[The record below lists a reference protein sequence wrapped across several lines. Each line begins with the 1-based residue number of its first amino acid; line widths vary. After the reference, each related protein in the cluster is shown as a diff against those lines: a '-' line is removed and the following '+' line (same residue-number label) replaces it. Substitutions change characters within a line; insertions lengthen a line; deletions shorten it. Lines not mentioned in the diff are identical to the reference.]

1 MSRPLLLRKRCALAV
16 KLFLSMTIAS
26 AAFASQG
33 PGASGGTASASTQL
47 AMAIIIYGGVS
58 LILAASLTTA
68 LKRRFSRR

>member
-1 MSRPLLLRKRCALAV
+1 MSRPLLLPKRCALAAE
-16 KLFLSMTIAS
+16 LFLSITITS

-58 LILAASLTTA
+58 LILAASLTRA

>member
-1 MSRPLLLRKRCALAV
+1 MSRPLLLRKRCALAAE
-16 KLFLSMTIAS
+16 LFLSMTTTG

-33 PGASGGTASASTQL
+33 PGAARGAASASTQL
-47 AMAIIIYGGVS
+47 AMAIIIYGGIS

>member
-1 MSRPLLLRKRCALAV
+1 MSRPLLLRKRCALAAE
-16 KLFLSMTIAS
+16 LFLSMTMTTV
-26 AAFASQG
+26 AFASQG

-68 LKRRFSRR
+68 LRRRFSRR

>member
-1 MSRPLLLRKRCALAV
+1 MSRLLLLRNRRALAAE
-16 KLFLSMTIAS
+16 LFLSMTMTS

-33 PGASGGTASASTQL
+33 PGASHGAASASTQL

-58 LILAASLTTA
+58 LILAASLTAA